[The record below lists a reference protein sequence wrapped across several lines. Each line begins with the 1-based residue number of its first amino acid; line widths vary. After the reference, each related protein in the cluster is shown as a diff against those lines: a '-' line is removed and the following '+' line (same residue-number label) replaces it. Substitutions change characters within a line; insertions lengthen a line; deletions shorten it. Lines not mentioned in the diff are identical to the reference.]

1 MRSGARRS
9 KSLLYGDL
17 ARQRPLPL
25 AVEGTSSFAVSRLL
39 TATSQKLPEQRGSVA
54 DLGDNVQICF
64 VDLASRNNLV
74 AESVLVMATT
84 AFVSAN

>member
-1 MRSGARRS
+1 
-9 KSLLYGDL
+9 
-17 ARQRPLPL
+17 
-25 AVEGTSSFAVSRLL
+25 
-39 TATSQKLPEQRGSVA
+39 
-54 DLGDNVQICF
+54 LGDNVQICF